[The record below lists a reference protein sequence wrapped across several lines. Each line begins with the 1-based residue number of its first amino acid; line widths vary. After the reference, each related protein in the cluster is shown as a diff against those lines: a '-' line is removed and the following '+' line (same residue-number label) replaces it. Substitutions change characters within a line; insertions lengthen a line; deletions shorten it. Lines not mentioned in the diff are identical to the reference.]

1 LVICFLL
8 GLGLWPAAAG
18 AASATSMSSAEAAE
32 RRTPVGAAVAGLTGP
47 RPADAV
53 ALLPADF
60 ESQMGYRPAVV
71 AGMPID
77 PAGDC
82 SSPIPLPDR
91 FEPLCKTHDF
101 GYDLLRL
108 ADKDG
113 QPLGG
118 WARIAL
124 DQMLADRMH
133 QVCDDPACDW
143 AADLARMGLSFNT
156 WRQHSG
162 VPVARESF
170 PAIVASTFVR
180 GGEQIASLVGLA

>member
-1 LVICFLL
+1 
-8 GLGLWPAAAG
+8 
-18 AASATSMSSAEAAE
+18 
-32 RRTPVGAAVAGLTGP
+32 
-47 RPADAV
+47 
-53 ALLPADF
+53 
-60 ESQMGYRPAVV
+60 
-71 AGMPID
+71 
-77 PAGDC
+77 
-82 SSPIPLPDR
+82 
-91 FEPLCKTHDF
+91 LCKTHDF

-113 QPLGG
+113 RPLDG

-124 DQMLADRMH
+124 DQMLVDRMH

-156 WRQHSG
+156 WRQQSG

-180 GGEQIASLVGLA
+180 GGEQIASLVGLI